1 MKFNQFK
8 KRLLAGLLM
17 ILSVVNA
24 LVPLGTN
31 ALDWSGSM
39 GTNAALG
46 SPLLNETSW
55 TTEDWN
61 PWEMVAVGNFLSNFP
76 VPLVDDYMSAFQA
89 NHGGS
94 GGRGLDALKFSIA
107 QDSQATKVLQNL
119 LSFSIKD
126 QAQGL
131 AKIKVRMHKIDSHLQ
146 DSLGKLESDDGRDAK
161 LSDLFVKIGDG
172 ADD

>member
-1 MKFNQFK
+1 
-8 KRLLAGLLM
+8 
-17 ILSVVNA
+17 
-24 LVPLGTN
+24 
-31 ALDWSGSM
+31 
-39 GTNAALG
+39 
-46 SPLLNETSW
+46 
-55 TTEDWN
+55 
-61 PWEMVAVGNFLSNFP
+61 MVAFGNFLSNFP

-131 AKIKVRMHKIDSHLQ
+131 AKIKVRMHKID
-146 DSLGKLESDDGRDAK
+146 
-161 LSDLFVKIGDG
+161 
-172 ADD
+172 